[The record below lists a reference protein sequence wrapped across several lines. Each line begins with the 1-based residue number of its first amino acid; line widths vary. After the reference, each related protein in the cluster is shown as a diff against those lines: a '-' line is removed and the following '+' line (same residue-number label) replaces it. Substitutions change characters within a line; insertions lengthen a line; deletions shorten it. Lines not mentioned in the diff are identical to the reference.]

1 MRAKIGSLESHLP
14 SGFIS
19 EIKTASIRK
28 YIAAK
33 IIATG
38 FNALATRLFRVGG
51 CKLGTA
57 TTTFDFVAVG
67 VFYCSSGNAR
77 WSPALSISAPILFE
91 TMGACPDVSF
101 RGMPATSVA
110 TSGTVALGDLSG
122 VVLCNTGGMLSH
134 EGRF

>member
-51 CKLGTA
+51 CKLGA
-57 TTTFDFVAVG
+57 VAPNPREIFVIGCASHPRRSETRG
-67 VFYCSSGNAR
+67 VPYRFHRLKMSSH
-77 WSPALSISAPILFE
+77 I
-91 TMGACPDVSF
+91 
-101 RGMPATSVA
+101 
-110 TSGTVALGDLSG
+110 
-122 VVLCNTGGMLSH
+122 
-134 EGRF
+134 